1 MSTTTDRRRRAYKVA
16 NAFPEGWGK
25 IPNNPLVAAAVAAI
39 FKGGANARSLIGGW
53 SEEPD
58 GRLAYRHL
66 GKRGGQI
73 VVYVN
78 PEVVDD
84 SVDCGER
91 HCFEE
96 QWTFVEGISPLTV
109 DVLLAVFAQLCEP
122 SLGNKSKYP
131 LLAPVAITAAAILK
145 YKGLKRWGEEGAAL
159 RRRVDL
165 EIERLLN
172 IRFDVQQ
179 FPAWDPELMR
189 WNARGVS
196 VSGDR
201 LFDVVESG
209 ARGEETTN
217 GEIVWLTRVGHWSQW
232 WMNAQAKVWLGPM
245 PQGLIALDHRRNRG
259 AAVLAK
265 KIGLN
270 TMVLWGAVR
279 ARSALARRVDSLLES
294 IGELPDL
301 MSRDS
306 HWAGRTR
313 DRFDE
318 AILMLQEAGVFSE
331 VEWPDAFK
339 PGGRDRSRGWVESW
353 LSSKIV
359 LHRPPAFG
367 GAEEG
372 DRRKATRKKA
382 RWRTRRD
389 TPVLPEVRR
398 GSVIRAMRTDRNM
411 SQLQLARELGISAAY
426 LSQIEN
432 ERRVV
437 SKGILIR
444 LSTWLDD
451 GSGAGAAGGGFPH
464 SVDTALPREIG
475 ERISIG
481 AVNG

>member
-1 MSTTTDRRRRAYKVA
+1 MSIVRDRRRSAYKVV

-39 FKGGANARSLIGGW
+39 FKGGPNARSLIGGW

-73 VVYVN
+73 VVYVSPPKN
-78 PEVVDD
+78 GNGDAARD
-84 SVDCGER
+84 NLER
-91 HCFEE
+91 QWSFIEE
-96 QWTFVEGISPLTV
+96 ISPLSV

-159 RRRVDL
+159 RRRVDM
-165 EIERLLN
+165 EIGRLLN
-172 IRFDVQQ
+172 LRFDVHQ
-179 FPAWDPELMR
+179 FPAWDPDLRR
-189 WNARGVS
+189 WNAKGVS

-201 LFDVVESG
+201 LFDVVETVAHQSAG
-209 ARGEETTN
+209 VRTKTEV
-217 GEIVWLTRVGHWSQW
+217 VWLTRLGHWSQW

-245 PQGLIALDHRRNRG
+245 PRSLLALDHRRNRG

-265 KIGLN
+265 KISLN

-279 ARSALARRVDSLLES
+279 ARSALARRIDSLLEG

-306 HWAGRTR
+306 HWGGRTR

-318 AILMLQEAGVFSE
+318 AILMLQEAGVFTQ
-331 VEWPDAFK
+331 VEWPEAFQ
-339 PGGRDRSRGWVESW
+339 PGDRDRYKGWVDSW

-372 DRRKATRKKA
+372 AQPKAARRKA
-382 RWRTRRD
+382 RRHVRQD
-389 TPVLPEVRR
+389 SAVLPEVRR
-398 GSVIRAMRTDRNM
+398 GSAIRALRASRNM
-411 SQLQLARELGISAAY
+411 SQLQLARELGISAPY

-432 ERRVV
+432 EKRVV
-437 SKGILIR
+437 SKGLLIR
-444 LSTWLDD
+444 LSTWLGDD
-451 GSGAGAAGGGFPH
+451 TGAGTTGGVTPFPLRVELPGDAGGQIAAAFRG
-464 SVDTALPREIG
+464 
-475 ERISIG
+475 
-481 AVNG
+481 

>member
-1 MSTTTDRRRRAYKVA
+1 MSTVRDRRQGAYKVA

-78 PEVVDD
+78 PAAVDD
-84 SVDCGER
+84 SVDCDER
-91 HCFEE
+91 HCFEG
-96 QWTFVEGISPLTV
+96 QWSFIEGISPLTV
-109 DVLLAVFAQLCEP
+109 DVLLAVFAQICEP
-122 SLGNKSKYP
+122 GLGNKSKYP
-131 LLAPVAITAAAILK
+131 LLTPVAITAGVILK

-159 RRRVDL
+159 RRRVDM

-172 IRFDVQQ
+172 LRFDVHQ
-179 FPAWDPELMR
+179 FPAWDPEMRR
-189 WNARGVS
+189 WNAMGVS

-201 LFDVVESG
+201 LFDVVESAG
-209 ARGEETTN
+209 RQGERASS
-217 GEIVWLTRVGHWSQW
+217 EIVWLTRLGHWSQW
-232 WMNAQAKVWLGPM
+232 WMNSQAKVWLGPM
-245 PQGLIALDHRRNRG
+245 PQSLLALDHRRNRG

-265 KIGLN
+265 KISLN

-294 IGELPDL
+294 VGELPEL

-306 HWAGRTR
+306 HWGGRTR

-318 AILMLQEAGVFSE
+318 AILMLQEVGVFSE
-331 VEWPDAFK
+331 VEWPDAFQ
-339 PGGRDRSRGWVESW
+339 PGDRDRAKGWVDSW

-372 DRRKATRKKA
+372 SPQKARRKKA
-382 RWRTRRD
+382 RRRTRQDRV
-389 TPVLPEVRR
+389 VLPDVQR
-398 GSVIRAMRTDRNM
+398 GSVIRAMRAGRNM
-411 SQLQLARELGISAAY
+411 SQIQLARELGISAAY

-432 ERRVV
+432 EKRVV

-451 GSGAGAAGGGFPH
+451 GDGASDGGFPH
-464 SVDTALPREIG
+464 SVESALPREVG
-475 ERISIG
+475 EQVFNV
-481 AVNG
+481 AVNA

>member
-1 MSTTTDRRRRAYKVA
+1 MSVARDKKRSTYKII
-16 NAFPEGWGK
+16 NAFPQGWGK

-39 FKGGANARSLIGGW
+39 FKGGPNARSLIGGW

-73 VVYVN
+73 VVYVDAA
-78 PEVVDD
+78 EDGD
-84 SVDCGER
+84 GDRDGFER
-91 HCFEE
+91 QWSFIEE
-96 QWTFVEGISPLTV
+96 ISPLTV

-145 YKGLKRWGEEGAAL
+145 YKGLKRWGKEGAAL
-159 RRRVDL
+159 RRRVDM

-172 IRFDVQQ
+172 LRFDVHQ
-179 FPAWDPELMR
+179 FPAWDPEQRR
-189 WNARGVS
+189 WNAKGVS

-201 LFDVVESG
+201 LFDVVESTLYKG
-209 ARGEETTN
+209 AGATAN
-217 GEIVWLTRVGHWSQW
+217 AEIVWLTRVGLWSQW

-245 PQGLIALDHRRNRG
+245 PQSLLALDHRRNRG

-265 KIGLN
+265 KISLN

-294 IGELPDL
+294 IGELPNL

-306 HWAGRTR
+306 HWGGRTR
-313 DRFDE
+313 DRFEE
-318 AILMLQEAGVFSE
+318 AILMLQEVGVFSV
-331 VEWPDAFK
+331 VEWPDAFQ
-339 PGGRDRSRGWVESW
+339 PGSRDRYKGWVESW

-372 DRRKATRKKA
+372 SQPKTARKKA
-382 RWRTRRD
+382 RRRARQNRG
-389 TPVLPEVRR
+389 VLPEVPR
-398 GSVIRAMRTDRNM
+398 GSALRAMRARRNM
-411 SQLQLARELGISAAY
+411 SQIQLARELGISAAY

-432 ERRVV
+432 EKRVV
-437 SKGILIR
+437 SKGLMVR
-444 LSTWLDD
+444 LSTWLGDD
-451 GSGAGAAGGGFPH
+451 AGAVASDGITPH
-464 SVDTALPREIG
+464 SLRVALPGDVG
-475 ERISIG
+475 ERV
-481 AVNG
+481 AAAF